1 MFNRRGKLMKPFRI
15 PALCLI
21 SALAIAAPQVDAQ
34 TNAPVARNSPH
45 VAASGGIA
53 RGPTN
58 FRTINNHPAR
68 MIAQPRTN
76 FRSGNAPL
84 VRPSNVTLAVMSA
97 RQTART
103 HNAQPHNAMAVRSDI
118 APNMSSI
125 AAAQRVI
132 KTDDTEAIAGIL
144 ARREPPRSDPAT
156 TNTQNGVRTSQPT
169 SGNLAPHQPLQS
181 GMKPDPQGKNNHLSF
196 FDALRSHQ
204 QEWHDCNW
212 WRQHFTTIVFVSGG
226 YFFLDGC
233 YWYPAWGYDPLC
245 SYYDYDGPIYT
256 YGNLL
261 PDETIANVQVALQ
274 QAGYYT
280 GPITG
285 SLDVQTRAAL
295 ANYQRDQGLPV
306 TGAIDQPTV
315 QSLGLE

>member
-1 MFNRRGKLMKPFRI
+1 MFNRRGKMMKPFRI

-21 SALAIAAPQVDAQ
+21 SALAIAAPRVDAQ
-34 TNAPVARNSPH
+34 TNALMTQNSLPVAR
-45 VAASGGIA
+45 SGGIA
-53 RGPTN
+53 RGPIN
-58 FRTINNHPAR
+58 LRTINTHAAG
-68 MIAQPRTN
+68 MIAQPRPT
-76 FRSGNAPL
+76 FRSGYAPL

-103 HNAQPHNAMAVRSDI
+103 YNAQPQNGMAVRSDV
-118 APNMSSI
+118 ASNMSSI
-125 AAAQRVI
+125 AAVQRVI
-132 KTDDTEAIAGIL
+132 KTDDTEAITGLL
-144 ARREPPRSDPAT
+144 ARREPSRGDPAT
-156 TNTQNGVRTSQPT
+156 TNTQNGVRPSQPT
-169 SGNLAPHQPLQS
+169 SGHLAPHETPRS
-181 GMKPDPQGKNNHLSF
+181 GVKPEPQGKNNHLSF
-196 FDALRSHQ
+196 FDALRSHR

-226 YFFLDGC
+226 YFFLDGG

-274 QAGYYT
+274 QEGYYT
-280 GPITG
+280 GPVTG

>member
-1 MFNRRGKLMKPFRI
+1 MKPFRI

-21 SALAIAAPQVDAQ
+21 SAVAIAAPRVDAQ
-34 TNAPVARNSPH
+34 TNARVAGNSPH

-58 FRTINNHPAR
+58 FRTINTHSAR

-76 FRSGNAPL
+76 FRSGYAPL
-84 VRPSNVTLAVMSA
+84 VRRSNVPLAVMSA

-103 HNAQPHNAMAVRSDI
+103 YNAQPYHGMAARSDV
-118 APNMSSI
+118 ASNMSSI
-125 AAAQRVI
+125 AAAQRLI

-144 ARREPPRSDPAT
+144 ARREPAQSDPAT
-156 TNTQNGVRTSQPT
+156 ANPQNGVRASPPT
-169 SGNLAPHQPLQS
+169 SGNFAPHEAPQS
-181 GMKPDPQGKNNHLSF
+181 GVKPDPQGKNNRLSF
-196 FDALRSHQ
+196 SDALRSHR

-226 YFFLDGC
+226 YFFLDGG
-233 YWYPAWGYDPLC
+233 YWYPAWGYDPL
-245 SYYDYDGPIYT
+245 SSNYDYDGPIYT
-256 YGNLL
+256 SGNQL

-274 QAGYYT
+274 QAGYYA
-280 GPITG
+280 GEVTG
-285 SLDVQTRAAL
+285 SLDVETRAAL

>member
-1 MFNRRGKLMKPFRI
+1 MKRFRI
-15 PALCLI
+15 SAFCLI
-21 SALAIAAPQVDAQ
+21 SAFVIAVPRVDAQ
-34 TNAPVARNSPH
+34 TNAPVAQRGPQL
-45 VAASGGIA
+45 AASRGIA
-53 RGPTN
+53 RGPIN
-58 FRTINNHPAR
+58 FGPRTINAQLAR
-68 MIAQPRTN
+68 MITQPGMALRP
-76 FRSGNAPL
+76 GYAPL
-84 VRPSNVTLAVMSA
+84 MRSSNATLAAMSV

-103 HNAQPHNAMAVRSDI
+103 YNAQPHNGMAARSAV

-125 AAAQRVI
+125 AAARRVF
-132 KTDDTEAIAGIL
+132 KTDNLQAIADIL
-144 ARREPPRSDPAT
+144 ARRETPRSDPAT
-156 TNTQNGVRTSQPT
+156 TNTQNGVRTLQPT
-169 SGNLAPHQPLQS
+169 SGDLASHEMLQS
-181 GMKPDPQGKNNHLSF
+181 QVKPDRQGKNNRLSF
-196 FDALRSHQ
+196 SDALRSHR

-245 SYYDYDGPIYT
+245 NYYDYDGPIYT
-256 YGNLL
+256 YSNLL

-274 QAGYYT
+274 QAGYYA
-280 GPITG
+280 GPVTG